1 MFLLAVIKQL
11 GGELINLTFSGLLIV
26 TLYPTL
32 GLWL

>member
-1 MFLLAVIKQL
+1 MFLLAIIKL

-26 TLYPTL
+26 TLYPSL